1 MKYKKLFAA
10 AAAAVGLFVVCAV
23 SAHAE
28 ADIVTVKVDNQAV
41 EFDQNPVIIGEGYTM
56 VPIRAVFEKAGCGVS
71 WDQAAQTAVISRLGY
86 TVTIKYGDNAM
97 YKNGEKIILD
107 APAIMENDRIMIP
120 VRAIAEAMDYA
131 VTWDGHHSMVLVS
144 TTGKPYRAY
153 AFLKVGFRTLEDAA
167 EFYCSSNGS
176 AEIDLDSDG
185 KPEKVEFNSTQDTSA
200 LAAPVLKINN
210 LDYTASLGTLTSA
223 YSIAVV
229 DLAEE
234 DNTTE
239 IIVSEN
245 GDTLTA
251 HFYRY
256 ENGILIPITDGT
268 NPSTV
273 TYASKLLIS
282 GKGTDSDRSSG
293 KKNGYILSD
302 LTGTC
307 FVDIMVTRGIY
318 TYENSILTLN
328 RITSISSIYER
339 NLYKIYNDKMLYHV
353 IYTDNYTP
361 GAYKDV
367 TDTGVISSDDIDHF
381 KILNGY
387 VDASDWKYIE
397 LYIELSN
404 GAKAVI
410 KPYQT

>member
-1 MKYKKLFAA
+1 MKCRKLFAA
-10 AAAAVGLFVVCAV
+10 AAVTAGLFAACAVGAY
-23 SAHAE
+23 AE
-28 ADIVTVKVDNQAV
+28 ADIVTVKVDNMTV

-71 WDQAAQTAVISRLGY
+71 WDQASQTAVISRLGY
-86 TVTIKYGDNAM
+86 TVTIKYGDDAM
-97 YKNGEKIILD
+97 YKNGERIALD

-167 EFYCSSNGS
+167 EFYSSSNGS
-176 AEIDLDSDG
+176 AEIDLDNDG
-185 KPEKVEFNSTQDTSA
+185 KPESVEFNSTQDTSV
-200 LAAPVLKINN
+200 LEAPVLKING
-210 LDYTASLGTLTSA
+210 LDYTVSLGTLTSA

-234 DNTTE
+234 DNTKE

-256 ENGILIPITDGT
+256 ENGILMPITDGK

-282 GKGTDSDRSSG
+282 GKGTDSDRSSE
-293 KKNGYILSD
+293 KKNGYIISD

-318 TYENSILTLN
+318 MYENSTLTLN
-328 RITSISSIYER
+328 RITSIASIYER
-339 NLYKIYNDKMLYHV
+339 NLYKIYDDKMLYHV
-353 IYTDNYTP
+353 IYTDSYTP

-381 KILNGY
+381 KILDGY
-387 VDASDWKYIE
+387 VDDSDWKYIE

-404 GAKAVI
+404 GSKAVI

>member
-1 MKYKKLFAA
+1 MKCKKLFAA
-10 AAAAVGLFVVCAV
+10 AAAAAGLFAVCA
-23 SAHAE
+23 AGAYAE
-28 ADIVTVKVDNQAV
+28 ADVVTVKVDNMAV

-71 WDQAAQTAVISRLGY
+71 WDQASQTAVISRLGY
-86 TVTIKYGDNAM
+86 TVTIKYGEDAM
-97 YKNGEKIILD
+97 YKNGEKIALD
-107 APAIMENDRIMIP
+107 APAIMENDRILIP

-144 TTGKPYRAY
+144 TNGRPYRAY

-167 EFYCSSNGS
+167 EFYSGGSGS
-176 AEIDLDSDG
+176 AQIDLDSDG
-185 KPEKVEFNSTQDTSA
+185 KPETVEFNSTQDTSA
-200 LAAPVLKINN
+200 LAAPVLKING

-223 YSIAVV
+223 YSVAVV

-234 DNTTE
+234 DNTKE
-239 IIVSEN
+239 IVVSEN

-256 ENGILIPITDGT
+256 ENGILIPVTDGK

-282 GKGTDSDRSSG
+282 GKGTDSDRSGG
-293 KKNGYILSD
+293 KKNGYIISD

-318 TYENSILTLN
+318 IYENSTLALN
-328 RITSISSIYER
+328 RITSIASIFER
-339 NLYKIYNDKMLYHV
+339 NLYKVYDDKMLYHV

-361 GAYKDV
+361 GSYKDV

-381 KILNGY
+381 KILDGY
-387 VDASDWKYIE
+387 VDDSDWKYIE
-397 LYIELSN
+397 LYVELSN
-404 GAKAVI
+404 GTKAVI